1 MLKKIQKSYQKI
13 IDYHKTN
20 KKEDHKTVETFS
32 FDQVEA
38 ILSNIS
44 DAVAVV
50 GKDFNIVAFNQT
62 AKNIS
67 GYKIEEAVGQRYDT
81 ILRVYRNRRVEID
94 DKLIDRT
101 IKTNKKKELANV
113 STLINKAGEKIIIS
127 GCVSPYKNNNGEI
140 DGCVIIFRDL
150 TKEREIDVLKTEFV
164 SLASHQ
170 LRTPLTAI
178 RWFIEELYNEE
189 LGALNPEQKD
199 YVRQVMESNT
209 RMIKLVNDLLDVSRL
224 EAARIKIDPKL
235 TDLSKLAKDVVSYY
249 LPVSRANNCQ
259 VIFKETDEVLPK
271 IKIDPSLIREVL
283 SNLISNAVKYS
294 HNKTGENSVFI
305 SMTKRSSDI
314 MISVQDSGIGIPQK
328 FQRRIFQKFFRA
340 DNVAK
345 IDTGGTGFGLYISKM
360 LVEASGGRIWFES
373 EENKGT
379 TFYFT
384 LPLSGSE
391 ARSGERGLTSEEEGL
406 NIKI

>member
-1 MLKKIQKSYQKI
+1 MLKKIKKSYQKI
-13 IDYHKTN
+13 FNSSKARGSAEY
-20 KKEDHKTVETFS
+20 KKVDAFS

-44 DAVAVV
+44 DGVAVV
-50 GKDFNIVAFNQT
+50 DKNFNIVAFNQI
-62 AKNIS
+62 AAAIS
-67 GYKIEEAVGQRYDT
+67 GYKIEEAVGQRYDV
-81 ILRVYRNRRVEID
+81 ILKFYRNRKIEID
-94 DKLIDRT
+94 DKFIGRV
-101 IKTNKKKELANV
+101 IEANKKKELANV
-113 STLINKAGEKIIIS
+113 STIINKSGTKIIIS
-127 GCVSPYKNNNGEI
+127 GCVSPYKNNREKVN
-140 DGCVIIFRDL
+140 GCVIIFRDL
-150 TKEREIDVLKTEFV
+150 TKEKEIDVLKTEFV

-189 LGALNPEQKD
+189 LGALNHEQKD

-224 EAARIKIDPKL
+224 EATRIKIEPRL
-235 TDLSKLAKDVVSYY
+235 TNMSKLAKDVVSYY

-259 VIFKETDEVLPK
+259 VIFKEPEEALPK

-283 SNLISNAVKYS
+283 GNLVSNAVKYS
-294 HNKTGENSVFI
+294 QNKTGENSVFV
-305 SMTKRSSDI
+305 SMVKRNSDI
-314 MISVQDSGIGIPQK
+314 MISVQDSGIGIPK
-328 FQRRIFQKFFRA
+328 NFQRRIFQKFFRA

-360 LVEASGGRIWFES
+360 LVEASGGKIWFDS

-406 NIKI
+406 DIKI